1 MISAS
6 ASVEVPEGKRGE
18 METIKKDKW
27 GVRSKVWIEWEGR
40 PVMGEGRM
48 AMLQAIERCGS
59 IINASRET
67 GISYRK
73 IRGAIRDMENI
84 LSRPLVRAFRGG
96 EGGGGAELTE
106 TAHEL
111 LGFFEKFSDTFQQEA
126 DARFQE
132 HFK

>member
-1 MISAS
+1 MDSMDS
-6 ASVEVPEGKRGE
+6 
-18 METIKKDKW
+18 IKSINSIRENKW

-48 AMLQAIERCGS
+48 LMLQAIERYGS
-59 IINASRET
+59 IITASRET

-73 IRGAIRDMENI
+73 MRGAIRDMETI

-96 EGGGGAELTE
+96 EGGGGAELTS

-111 LGFFEKFSDTFQQEA
+111 LGFFKKFSRTFQQDA

>member
-1 MISAS
+1 MD
-6 ASVEVPEGKRGE
+6 
-18 METIKKDKW
+18 TIENDKW

-48 AMLQAIERCGS
+48 AMLQAIERHGS
-59 IINASRET
+59 IIHASRKT

-84 LSRPLVRAFRGG
+84 LNRPLVRAFRGG
-96 EGGGGAELTE
+96 EGGGRAELTE

-111 LGFFEKFSDTFQQEA
+111 VGFFEKFSHAFQQEA
-126 DARFQE
+126 DARFQA